1 MKPTPYERVPAAIRE
16 AAEQVLVEATVG
28 QHTADE
34 LSAAWSARVLPL
46 IEAERDRVARLQ
58 AEQAAQRAAFLAAEQ
73 TRVFGTDP
81 ASRIRVELL
90 KPLRIVEHDYDQG
103 EHLEVDWR
111 FGQKLL
117 AAHVARRAEAVA

>member
-16 AAEQVLVEATVG
+16 AAEELLVEALVG

-58 AEQAAQRAAFLAAEQ
+58 AEQEAQRKRFLAAEQ
-73 TRVFGTDP
+73 ARVFGTDP

-103 EHLEVDWR
+103 QQIDVDWR